1 MADEQADAGAMGEK
15 PTLPVEE
22 KKTPDAKPDINTLL
36 DKYGIKSSED
46 IEGVITELKTY
57 KKGYGDRSNEVG
69 ELRRQIEKLQ
79 EQLTYTTQRPVG
91 RIPPTT
97 DPWSTEQ
104 PSNPEPIDL
113 RREIKSSIKE
123 FWEETQAQ
131 QKRAMDDYYRQRSE
145 IESRPSWRRIGPVFD
160 KALNTPEVRESLAS
174 GRITLDGL
182 YSRLENRDLLNTV
195 DNLVK
200 QIPEG
205 ALKKSVA
212 QTSETAERVTQPPP
226 IESERK
232 EKLKKAREKR
242 DVDGV
247 IKNLFDKNDPFLRP

>member
-1 MADEQADAGAMGEK
+1 MAEENTTNAGAVGES

-22 KKTPDAKPDINTLL
+22 KKSNPETKPDINSLL
-36 DKYGIKSSED
+36 DRYGIKSSED
-46 IEGVITELKTY
+46 IEGVLTELKTY

-69 ELRRQIEKLQ
+69 ELRRKIEELQEKL
-79 EQLTYTTQRPVG
+79 TYSSRQPVG

-97 DPWSTEQ
+97 DPWATEQ
-104 PSNPEPIDL
+104 QPEPIDL

-131 QKRAMDDYYRQRSE
+131 QKRAMDDYYRQRSD
-145 IESRPSWRRIGPVFD
+145 IESRPSWKRIGPLFD
-160 KALNTPEVRESLAS
+160 KALGTPEVRDALAS
-174 GRITLDGL
+174 GRVTLDGL

-205 ALKKSVA
+205 ALKTVA
-212 QTSETAERVTQPPP
+212 QTSETAERVKQPPP
-226 IESERK
+226 VESERK
-232 EKLKKAREKR
+232 EKLKKAKEKR